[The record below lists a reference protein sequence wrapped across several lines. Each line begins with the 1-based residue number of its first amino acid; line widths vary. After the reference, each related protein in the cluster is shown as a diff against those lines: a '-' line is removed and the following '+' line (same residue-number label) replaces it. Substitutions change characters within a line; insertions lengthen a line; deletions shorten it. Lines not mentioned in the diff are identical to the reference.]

1 MKLASFMS
9 LERLNN
15 PQVSEDDG
23 DESRKSRVQVPE
35 DIILKKYLS
44 FLFILCRCAKSMDL
58 YLPLR
63 LPGSDRSRSRPKVRV
78 QISTTHDVITRKAT
92 ATGRSS

>member
-1 MKLASFMS
+1 
-9 LERLNN
+9 
-15 PQVSEDDG
+15 
-23 DESRKSRVQVPE
+23 
-35 DIILKKYLS
+35 
-44 FLFILCRCAKSMDL
+44 MDL

-63 LPGSDRSRSRPKVRV
+63 LPVSDRSLSRPKVRV